1 MAAETESTAA
11 DAGAASSASHSQKS
25 APALPAQ
32 LSTIPVSYIR
42 SNNTSPACVTSLFSD
57 TILISQTDQMKQG
70 SMRTPIFFSPPG
82 GCYVDEDIDLFLS
95 PRWML
100 RIAYT

>member
-1 MAAETESTAA
+1 ME
-11 DAGAASSASHSQKS
+11 
-25 APALPAQ
+25 
-32 LSTIPVSYIR
+32 
-42 SNNTSPACVTSLFSD
+42 
-57 TILISQTDQMKQG
+57 QG

-100 RIAYT
+100 RIAYTYGIVRYTSPLVGRGPTHPDADDDKSC